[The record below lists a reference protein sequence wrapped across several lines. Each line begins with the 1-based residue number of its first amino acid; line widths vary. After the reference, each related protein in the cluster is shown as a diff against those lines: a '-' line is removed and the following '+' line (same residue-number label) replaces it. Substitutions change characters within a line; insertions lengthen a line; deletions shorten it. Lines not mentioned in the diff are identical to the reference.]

1 MKITEEMLIHIE
13 KALDITLYGHQ
24 RRYLLT
30 GDYMGH
36 GRRNGKTLAHCIK
49 LALSEGTPLD
59 LRKPEEFS
67 DYGDGSRRYA
77 RSYYRKVFLDIWYS
91 LKEYGLPVRDIRQ

>member
-13 KALDITLYGHQ
+13 QALEIKLYEPQ
-24 RRYLLT
+24 KRCLLT

-36 GRRNGKTLAHCIK
+36 GRGNGKTLVHCIK
-49 LALSEGTPLD
+49 LALSEGAPLD

-77 RSYYRKVFLDIWYS
+77 RSYYRKVFLDIWHS
-91 LKEYGLPVRDIRQ
+91 LNNYGLPVRDIRQ